1 MKPIHYLFFIAC
13 TFIVLFI
20 FCRDG
25 TNCGSTERIR
35 TSRERS
41 LLVTRQNPSSFN
53 KALDSI

>member
-25 TNCGSTERIR
+25 TNCDNTGRIR

-41 LLVTRQNPSSFN
+41 LLTTQQNPSLFN
-53 KALDSI
+53 KALDTI